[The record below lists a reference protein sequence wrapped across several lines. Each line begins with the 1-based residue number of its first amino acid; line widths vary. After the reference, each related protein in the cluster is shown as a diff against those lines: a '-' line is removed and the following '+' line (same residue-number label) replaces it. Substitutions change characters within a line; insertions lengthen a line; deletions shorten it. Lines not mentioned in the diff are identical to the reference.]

1 MKKLVIIFIIMFSV
15 NCAISAT
22 QYTPLLD
29 KLENSV
35 YGFTYSN
42 QDDTSRLSRLEESIY
57 GQAKGDKHI
66 NERISDLKKDMSAD
80 LIGQEIAPKE
90 DTFAEE
96 QDAYKEELAQNEIP
110 PAAANVDY
118 PSINELERKI
128 FKEEY
133 KTKDLNSRLANLEKK
148 VLDKTFETE
157 PFASRVERL
166 QAKIRPN
173 SFMNN
178 SIAQSLNNYY
188 DGDIVELDKDYHLD
202 SYGSPDFDY
211 GSYNSGT
218 IKPQR
223 VNLASVEKSLY
234 KTTFNNDNIDN
245 RLTRLESTMFGT
257 TFAEDTQDERISRIS
272 SAFNAQKTAKKYDT
286 NRFGQNMSTAMQIG
300 SILLMIL
307 ACIL

>member
-1 MKKLVIIFIIMFSV
+1 MKKLITILFILLSINTGF
-15 NCAISAT
+15 CANSNSA
-22 QYTPLLD
+22 LFD
-29 KLENSV
+29 KIENSI
-35 YGFTYSN
+35 YGFTYSSE
-42 QDDTSRLSRLEESIY
+42 DEVSRLSRLEKSIY
-57 GQAKGDKHI
+57 GESKKDKSI
-66 NERISDLKKDMSAD
+66 NERITTIKRDMSAD
-80 LIGQEIAPKE
+80 LIGQEITPKE

-96 QDAYKEELAQNEIP
+96 DTYKEELAQETMP

-128 FKEEY
+128 FKQEF
-133 KTKDLNSRLANLEKK
+133 KTKDLNSRLANLEKES
-148 VLDKTFETE
+148 LGKTFETE

-166 QAKIRPN
+166 QAKIKPN

-178 SIAQSLNNYY
+178 SIAQSSNNYY
-188 DGDIVELDKDYHLD
+188 DGDIAELDKDYHLD
-202 SYGSPDFDY
+202 SYGSPEFDY
-211 GSYNSGT
+211 ASYNSGT
-218 IKPQR
+218 IKPQK

-245 RLTRLESTMFGT
+245 RLTRLETTMFGT

-272 SAFNAQKTAKKYDT
+272 SAFNAQKTAKKYDS